1 MSALLTIYTSIGECT
16 TLRMSNIMK
25 INVIYIHSIQIKR
38 NCETF
43 FVLFT
48 IQYVC
53 LKHLGLLFYPI

>member
-43 FVLFT
+43 FLLFT
-48 IQYVC
+48 IQ
-53 LKHLGLLFYPI
+53 